1 MVLSK
6 HLPTAVDFTNSL
18 VNYIEVQA
26 LEAPTPV
33 QHVLPDGGT
42 TTDPLV
48 EPTPVAEY
56 IAKEGVHPPLVLPP
70 TPEIAPLQ
78 EPSVAHQA
86 LQKHPAGRF
95 VSDPPRQY
103 HSVIPQFFQDTDAPE
118 NSEQFERALALAES
132 LPVPPSLPMFLNR
145 SILNNSTPM
154 KDDASVLVLPNHTV
168 LNHLATSSIRNHVIA
183 TSATTRYK
191 RKVFHMYFRV
201 WRANVLQFLTT
212 ILYKPTDSDD

>member
-26 LEAPTPV
+26 LEAPSTSAQQVGPS
-33 QHVLPDGGT
+33 DEG
-42 TTDPLV
+42 TDPLIV
-48 EPTPVAEY
+48 PTPVAEY

-78 EPSVAHQA
+78 EPSAAQQA
-86 LQKHPAGRF
+86 AERKAAAGRF
-95 VSDPPRQY
+95 MSDPPKQY

-118 NSEQFERALALAES
+118 NSEQFNRAISLTDS

-183 TSATTRYK
+183 TSATTRYRK
-191 RKVFHMYFRV
+191 KVF
-201 WRANVLQFLTT
+201 RA
-212 ILYKPTDSDD
+212 D

>member
-26 LEAPTPV
+26 KEAPATAV
-33 QHVLPDGGT
+33 QHVVTSDGT
-42 TTDPLV
+42 AADPLV
-48 EPTPVAEY
+48 VPTPVAEY

-78 EPSVAHQA
+78 EPSAAQQA
-86 LQKHPAGRF
+86 QQKLKASRF
-95 VSDPPRQY
+95 MSEPPKHY
-103 HSVIPQFFQDTDAPE
+103 HSVIPQFFQDTDAPD
-118 NSEQFERALALAES
+118 NSEQFNRAIALTDS

-145 SILNNSTPM
+145 SILNNNTPM

-168 LNHLATSSIRNHVIA
+168 LNHLATSSIRNNVIA

-191 RKVFHMYFRV
+191 RKVVLRNKP
-201 WRANVLQFLTT
+201 RA
-212 ILYKPTDSDD
+212 S

>member
-26 LEAPTPV
+26 LEAPSTSAQQVGPS
-33 QHVLPDGGT
+33 DEG
-42 TTDPLV
+42 TDPLIV
-48 EPTPVAEY
+48 PTPVAEY
-56 IAKEGVHPPLVLPP
+56 IAKQGVHPPLVLPP

-78 EPSVAHQA
+78 EPSAAQQA
-86 LQKHPAGRF
+86 AERKAAAGRF
-95 VSDPPRQY
+95 MSDPPKQY

-118 NSEQFERALALAES
+118 NSEQFNRAISLTDS

-183 TSATTRYK
+183 TSVTTRYRK
-191 RKVFHMYFRV
+191 KVF
-201 WRANVLQFLTT
+201 RA
-212 ILYKPTDSDD
+212 D

>member
-26 LEAPTPV
+26 LEAPSSVAQQVVPS
-33 QHVLPDGGT
+33 DEAAA
-42 TTDPLV
+42 TDPLIA
-48 EPTPVAEY
+48 PTPVAEY

-78 EPSVAHQA
+78 EPSAAQQA
-86 LQKHPAGRF
+86 QEKRAAAAGRF
-95 VSDPPRQY
+95 LSDPPKQY

-118 NSEQFERALALAES
+118 NSEQFNRAMSLTES

-168 LNHLATSSIRNHVIA
+168 LNHLATSSIKNHVIA
-183 TSATTRYK
+183 TSATTRYRK
-191 RKVFHMYFRV
+191 KVFSRHLEHR
-201 WRANVLQFLTT
+201 W
-212 ILYKPTDSDD
+212 S

>member
-26 LEAPTPV
+26 LEAPSTSAQQVGPS
-33 QHVLPDGGT
+33 DEG
-42 TTDPLV
+42 TDPLIA
-48 EPTPVAEY
+48 PTPVAEY

-78 EPSVAHQA
+78 EPSAAQQA
-86 LQKHPAGRF
+86 AERKAAAGRF
-95 VSDPPRQY
+95 MSDPPKQY

-118 NSEQFERALALAES
+118 NSEQFNRAISLTDS

-183 TSATTRYK
+183 TSATTRYRK
-191 RKVFHMYFRV
+191 KVF
-201 WRANVLQFLTT
+201 RAE
-212 ILYKPTDSDD
+212 

>member
-26 LEAPTPV
+26 LEAPSTSAQQVGPS
-33 QHVLPDGGT
+33 DEGT
-42 TTDPLV
+42 GPLIV
-48 EPTPVAEY
+48 PTPVAEY

-78 EPSVAHQA
+78 EPSAAQQA
-86 LQKHPAGRF
+86 AERKAAAGRF
-95 VSDPPRQY
+95 MSDPPKQY

-118 NSEQFERALALAES
+118 NSEQFNRAISLTDS

-183 TSATTRYK
+183 TSATTRYRK
-191 RKVFHMYFRV
+191 KVF
-201 WRANVLQFLTT
+201 RA
-212 ILYKPTDSDD
+212 D

>member
-1 MVLSK
+1 MEIWFFPSISPPLSILRIPLSTTSK
-6 HLPTAVDFTNSL
+6 CKPWRHHRPRPSRSSHLMRGLHIA
-18 VNYIEVQA
+18 
-26 LEAPTPV
+26 
-33 QHVLPDGGT
+33 
-42 TTDPLV
+42 DPLDWRR
-48 EPTPVAEY
+48 TPVAEY

-78 EPSVAHQA
+78 EPSAAQRA
-86 LQKHPAGRF
+86 QEKRTAAAGRF
-95 VSDPPRQY
+95 ISDPPKQY

-118 NSEQFERALALAES
+118 NSEQFNRAISLTDS

-183 TSATTRYK
+183 TSATTRYRK
-191 RKVFHMYFRV
+191 KVFCAELKHK
-201 WRANVLQFLTT
+201 A
-212 ILYKPTDSDD
+212 S

>member
-18 VNYIEVQA
+18 VNYIEVSA
-26 LEAPTPV
+26 TEAPSTAV
-33 QHVLPDGGT
+33 QHVLPPD
-42 TTDPLV
+42 DPLKHKADPFKV
-48 EPTPVAEY
+48 PTPITQY

-78 EPSVAHQA
+78 EPSATPQA
-86 LQKHPAGRF
+86 PQKHTAAASRF
-95 VSDPPRQY
+95 ISDPPKHY

-118 NSEQFERALALAES
+118 NSQQFKRSITLTES
-132 LPVPPSLPMFLNR
+132 LPVPPTLPMFLNK

-168 LNHLATSSIRNHVIA
+168 LNHLATSSIRNNVIA

-191 RKVFHMYFRV
+191 RKACACDKSKY
-201 WRANVLQFLTT
+201 LELT
-212 ILYKPTDSDD
+212 L

>member
-26 LEAPTPV
+26 LEAPSTSAPQV
-33 QHVLPDGGT
+33 GPSDEG
-42 TTDPLV
+42 TDPLIV
-48 EPTPVAEY
+48 PTPVAEY

-78 EPSVAHQA
+78 EPSAAQQA
-86 LQKHPAGRF
+86 AERKAAAGRF
-95 VSDPPRQY
+95 MSDPPKQY

-118 NSEQFERALALAES
+118 NSEQFNRAISLTDS

-183 TSATTRYK
+183 TSATTRYRK
-191 RKVFHMYFRV
+191 KVF
-201 WRANVLQFLTT
+201 RA
-212 ILYKPTDSDD
+212 D